1 MPRPVPFRQEGAD
14 TPAGYRLKRAH
25 TCAGTAMCR
34 CGLALALDRDGGLSR
49 IGPRPSRRLPECFG
63 NPGLSCCGT
72 KSSSPSP
79 SSAESTNFRF
89 LYRRPLFDRM
99 IPLPSSSPWDEKDL
113 IGNPL
118 LPTFVEAVGPAG
130 RGFDCC
136 RHGRNQWGRRPLV
149 ARLPQCEQ
157 RFQPLHLPFRKAPA
171 SSRRPSRLIR
181 APSSEPRRRLRRP
194 FLARRAGSV
203 RAETAVSTVRMQPRG
218 RQRFGALYRGFRA
231 RLARGLREL
240 GCSRR
245 SKARSWSANR
255 WNPANVG

>member
-1 MPRPVPFRQEGAD
+1 M
-14 TPAGYRLKRAH
+14 
-25 TCAGTAMCR
+25 
-34 CGLALALDRDGGLSR
+34 
-49 IGPRPSRRLPECFG
+49 SRRVDELRQ
-63 NPGLSCCGT
+63 L
-72 KSSSPSP
+72 
-79 SSAESTNFRF
+79 
-89 LYRRPLFDRM
+89 RPD
-99 IPLPSSSPWDEKDL
+99 PL
-113 IGNPL
+113 
-118 LPTFVEAVGPAG
+118 
-130 RGFDCC
+130 R
-136 RHGRNQWGRRPLV
+136 QGRRISAGPV
-149 ARLPQCEQ
+149 FHWSCHAGSVWRLMTIRRFRRSSKRSVPPDGVWIAAAMAATSGDVVHLLRDCPQCEQ

>member
-1 MPRPVPFRQEGAD
+1 MPRNCRAPAEAD
-14 TPAGYRLKRAH
+14 PEDYLYPGDLTIGRASEH
-25 TCAGTAMCR
+25 
-34 CGLALALDRDGGLSR
+34 LSHLSR
-49 IGPRPSRRLPECFG
+49 DRWFESISLQRRVNKLSVPLTTPVVRSHDPSAVERPVGRKGSDRQSAASDVRRSGRSRRTG
-63 NPGLSCCGT
+63 VWIAAAMAATSG
-72 KSSSPSP
+72 
-79 SSAESTNFRF
+79 
-89 LYRRPLFDRM
+89 DVVH
-99 IPLPSSSPWDEKDL
+99 
-113 IGNPL
+113 L
-118 LPTFVEAVGPAG
+118 L
-130 RGFDCC
+130 RDC
-136 RHGRNQWGRRPLV
+136 
-149 ARLPQCEQ
+149 PQCEQ
-157 RFQPLHLPFRKAPA
+157 RFQLLHLPFQKAPA
-171 SSRRPSRLIR
+171 SSPRPSRLIR